1 MSRKIFLVSVAVITA
16 LLARAAQSWA
26 CAVCFGGADDSVTEG
41 YNASVLFL
49 MATPYLVGASIV
61 SGLIW
66 AYRRTR
72 GERSEDDADGLPF
85 NQEDSSRG
93 VMLRQPMR
101 VRRQWKRP

>member
-1 MSRKIFLVSVAVITA
+1 MSRKIFLISVSFLTA

-26 CAVCFGGADDSVTEG
+26 CAVCLGGANDSVTEG

-61 SGLIW
+61 GGLIW

-72 GERSEDDADGLPF
+72 GEESDDDAAGLQF
-85 NQEDSSRG
+85 NQEDSSR
-93 VMLRQPMR
+93 
-101 VRRQWKRP
+101 